1 MSVPYGDFEQKRMPE
16 TLEFPAFLR
25 LSSMRIVGLE
35 PTRSHLRKILSLVR
49 LPFRHI
55 RIYVAYTTK

>member
-1 MSVPYGDFEQKRMPE
+1 MKAICPLFAPFLKLKQKKMPE

-35 PTRSHLRKILSLVR
+35 PSIDREI
-49 LPFRHI
+49 P
-55 RIYVAYTTK
+55 